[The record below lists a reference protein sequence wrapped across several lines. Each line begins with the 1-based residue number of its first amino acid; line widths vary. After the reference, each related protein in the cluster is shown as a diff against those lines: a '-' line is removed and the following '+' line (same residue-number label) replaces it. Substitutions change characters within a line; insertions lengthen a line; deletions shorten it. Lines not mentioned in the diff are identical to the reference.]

1 MPIVLCILAGGSCW
15 YILFRAKYGMILRG
29 IGNNPLAVE
38 RSGWSYLC
46 AKMVN
51 YALAGLMVIC
61 SGMAYTA
68 VCMGAD
74 ANSSATYCMMSIAT
88 VILGGCEDVYKR
100 QPVSCRSEIFV
111 RRTFFVQAFRMTDQ

>member
-1 MPIVLCILAGGSCW
+1 MIAPSPGGSCPEWLLRLYKFDFPLIPMPIVLCILAGGSCW

-51 YALAGLMVIC
+51 YVLAGLMVIC

-88 VILGGCEDVYKR
+88 VILGGCE
-100 QPVSCRSEIFV
+100 I
-111 RRTFFVQAFRMTDQ
+111 